1 MSQSKKKITELH
13 RKAAIEKSAKENMY
27 RIAVESI
34 KTYLRVIEKA
44 GVLIERMK
52 KEYGDNLQEDNF
64 FEITALNTHKNF
76 ISEEA
81 WRPIGFREYLERRAS
96 GKVLTFLFKKI
107 FNESFYKRFKNKHE
121 QIDRVIDKTIIQHDL
136 HNLEYGRLLK
146 EIQKFHIMQDIISE
160 TKTTE
165 AAMLQKYNL
174 QKNELLVIIE
184 QLQKE
189 LKGIETQNATEP
201 IGGQRYKILTKVLL

>member
-34 KTYLRVIEKA
+34 RTYLRVIEKA
-44 GVLIERMK
+44 GVLITIIYDASIKQSIKDRSIELKHLGNYKDFILEEVNRPITF
-52 KEYGDNLQEDNF
+52 KEYLQ
-64 FEITALNTHKNF
+64 
-76 ISEEA
+76 
-81 WRPIGFREYLERRAS
+81 RRKS
-96 GKVLTFLFKKI
+96 GTILTLLFDWL
-107 FNESFYKRFKNKHE
+107 FNESFRKRFINKNKDVDQDYHTSE
-121 QIDRVIDKTIIQHDL
+121 ISYEIHKASWNEL
-136 HNLEYGRLLK
+136 SK

-174 QKNELLVIIE
+174 QKEELLLII
-184 QLQKE
+184 QSIQKE

-201 IGGQRYKILTKVLL
+201 IGDKDIKS